1 MARAKESNFA
11 PSTIRLLRDRVASL
25 CSNPD
30 CRKSTIAA
38 SLETNDKTTI
48 IGEAAHIKAASSG
61 AGGARFDDNMSY
73 DERRSIDNG
82 IWLCKNCHRMIDR
95 EPIKYS
101 VENLKRWKSETEEY
115 ASKSLGIK
123 YKTDENIKEAQ
134 QSLLSIMPL
143 SSINNA
149 LSNVHGSVVQT
160 LGVLDNRLKLSTKF
174 DNEATVYSV
183 EPKDDSYVPTI
194 SIKDFSK
201 ESNIRK
207 YKDLIL
213 HGLDCDIDGDIDF
226 SSDSNLINKLLND
239 TSIDFKKASIK
250 RINKVN
256 AYIKIPYQD
265 SDTNKTVV
273 KIDGYLTHGLKT
285 VSFIGGLECYFK
297 FEVIGMPMF
306 DESITDTVQNFNMS
320 FCFNDW
326 NGKNIR
332 SLDKLEDLY
341 ILINEICYNENAS
354 IGLFTSETH
363 TFLAKAKINNAS
375 DNDDIKQIKWL
386 LNYIYKSYK
395 ICDYLNYEAFI
406 CLDSVILEKDY
417 KQILEVYDTLFEN
430 KVHLKKDIKSNPT
443 LQLSGVSGDEVKIL
457 VDNPSLEL
465 EYTSHDEEYL
475 RVFKNTFKL
484 PNRKM
489 RFSNFSA
496 EANRIAHNDSFMIE
510 LIPNDNS
517 ETRIE
522 FLIE

>member
-1 MARAKESNFA
+1 MARAKESNFSL
-11 PSTIRLLRDRVASL
+11 STIRLLRDRVASL

-61 AGGARFDDNMSY
+61 AGAARFDDDMSY

-101 VENLKRWKSETEEY
+101 VETLKRWKSETEEY

-123 YKTDENIKEAQ
+123 YKTDENIKESQ
-134 QSLLSIMPL
+134 QSLLSVMPL

-174 DNEATVYSV
+174 DNEATVYNV

-194 SIKDFSK
+194 SIKEFSN

-207 YKDLIL
+207 YEDLIL
-213 HGLDCDIDGDIDF
+213 HGLDCEIDGDIDF

-239 TSIDFKKASIK
+239 TGIDFKKASIK
-250 RINKVN
+250 RINKVS

-265 SDTNKTVV
+265 SDTKKTVI
-273 KIDGYLTHGLKT
+273 KINGYLTHGLKT
-285 VSFIGGLECYFK
+285 VSFIGGLENYFNIK
-297 FEVIGMPMF
+297 FVVMAIS
-306 DESITDTVQNFNMS
+306 DELIDDTVQNVNMS
-320 FCFNDW
+320 FCFDDW

-341 ILINEICYNENAS
+341 ILINEICDNENAS

-395 ICDYLNYEAFI
+395 ICDHLNYEAFI

-417 KQILEVYDTLFEN
+417 EKVLEVYDTLFEN
-430 KVHLKKDIKSNPT
+430 RVHLKKDIKSNPT
-443 LQLSGVSGDEVKIL
+443 LQLSGISGEEVKML

-496 EANRIAHNDSFMIE
+496 EANRIAHTDSFIIE

-522 FLIE
+522 FSIE

>member
-1 MARAKESNFA
+1 MARAKENDFTKL
-11 PSTIRLLRDRVASL
+11 TIMKLRDRVANL
-25 CSNPD
+25 CSNPQ
-30 CRKSTIAA
+30 CRKNTVAA
-38 SLETNDKTTI
+38 NLETIDNRTI
-48 IGEAAHIKAASSG
+48 IGEAAHIRAASSG
-61 AGGARFDDNMSY
+61 AGGARFDDDMSH
-73 DERRSIDNG
+73 DERKSIDNG

-95 EPIKYS
+95 EPKKYS
-101 VENLKRWKSETEEY
+101 VEILERWKAEAEEY
-115 ASKSLGIK
+115 ASKNLGLK
-123 YKTDENIKEAQ
+123 YRTDEDIKESQ
-134 QSLLSIMPL
+134 QSLLSVMPL
-143 SSINNA
+143 SSISNA

-174 DNEATVYSV
+174 DDTATVFSV

-194 SIKDFSK
+194 SIKDFLN
-201 ESNIRK
+201 ESNIRR

-213 HGLDCDIDGDIDF
+213 HGLDCEIDGDIDF

-239 TSIDFKKASIK
+239 TGIDFKKASIK
-250 RINKVN
+250 RINKVD
-256 AYIKIPYQD
+256 AYIKTPYQD

-273 KIDGYLTHGLKT
+273 KIHGYLTHGLKT
-285 VSFIGGLECYFK
+285 VSFIGGLENYFNIK
-297 FEVIGMPMF
+297 FIVMAIS
-306 DESITDTVQNFNMS
+306 DQLIDDTVQNVNMS
-320 FCFNDW
+320 FCFDDW

-332 SLDKLEDLY
+332 SLEKLEDLHT
-341 ILINEICYNENAS
+341 LINEICDNENAS

-406 CLDSVILEKDY
+406 CLDTLISEKDY
-417 KQILEVYDTLFEN
+417 EQTLEVYETIFEN

-443 LQLSGVSGDEVKIL
+443 LQLSGVSVEEVKVL

-465 EYTSHDEEYL
+465 EYTNHDTEYL
-475 RVFKNTFKL
+475 KVFDNTFKL
-484 PNRKM
+484 PNRKIK
-489 RFSNFSA
+489 FSKFSA
-496 EANRIAHNDSFMIE
+496 EAHRIAHTDSFMIE
-510 LIPNDNS
+510 LVPNDNS